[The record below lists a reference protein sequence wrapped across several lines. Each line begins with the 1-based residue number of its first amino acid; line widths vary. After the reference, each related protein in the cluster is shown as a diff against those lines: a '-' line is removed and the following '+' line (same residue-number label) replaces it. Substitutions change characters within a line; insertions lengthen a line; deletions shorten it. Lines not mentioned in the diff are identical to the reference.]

1 MAARVEVSDLRKFP
15 LFANLPEEEL
25 KVTAGL
31 LRLKPFARREIFC
44 RMEDAA
50 DGLYLLFAGL
60 LQAVDIAED
69 GREIGLNLIKP
80 GNFFGE
86 LSVIDGHPRSAHV
99 IALQPSTV
107 GVIPQNAARDVFYKL
122 PATAEAMMKHLAALV
137 RNLSAFRALLAIP
150 NAQQRVYALLQQ
162 LAQQMPGGLV
172 TIQNLPK
179 QQEMAIMI
187 NTSRETVSRA
197 IAHLVATGVLEK
209 DFRRLI
215 VRDPTRLRRLAS
227 QQPGVGTSR
236 SGMQVSRGARA
247 PGSGRAPPCRGP
259 TARAIRAR
267 ATCSPTAAVR

>member
-1 MAARVEVSDLRKFP
+1 MRGSSIEVMDLRKFP

-25 KVTAGL
+25 KVTSGL
-31 LRLKPFARREIFC
+31 LRMKNFARRELVC
-44 RMEDAA
+44 RKEDAA
-50 DGLYLLFAGL
+50 DGLYMLFSGL

-80 GNFFGE
+80 GSFFGE
-86 LSVIDGHPRSAHV
+86 LSVIDGQPRSAHV
-99 IALQPSTV
+99 IALQPSVV
-107 GVIPQNAARDVFYKL
+107 GVIPQQAAREVFYRL

-172 TIQNLPK
+172 AIQNLPK
-179 QQEMAIMI
+179 QQEIAIMI

-197 IAHLVATGVLEK
+197 IAHLVQTGVIEK

-215 VRDPTRLRRLAS
+215 VRDPNRLRRLAS
-227 QQPGVGTSR
+227 QQAGASGLR
-236 SGMQVSRGARA
+236 SGTPESH
-247 PGSGRAPPCRGP
+247 
-259 TARAIRAR
+259 
-267 ATCSPTAAVR
+267 

>member
-1 MAARVEVSDLRKFP
+1 MGGSSTDKTVDLKKFP

-25 KVTAGL
+25 KVASGL
-31 LRLKPFARREIFC
+31 LRLRNFGRREIVC
-44 RMEDAA
+44 RKDEVA
-50 DGLYLLFAGL
+50 DGLYLLFSGM

-80 GNFFGE
+80 GSFFGE
-86 LSVIDGHPRSAHV
+86 LSVIDGQPRSAHV
-99 IALQPSTV
+99 IALQPSFV
-107 GVIPQNAARDVFYKL
+107 GVIPQAAAREVFYKL

-162 LAQQMPGGLV
+162 LSQQMPGGLIV
-172 TIQNLPK
+172 IQNLPK
-179 QQEMAIMI
+179 QQEIAIMI

-215 VRDPTRLRRLAS
+215 VREPSRLRRLAT
-227 QQPGVGTSR
+227 QQSAAASFRIGMQTSR
-236 SGMQVSRGARA
+236 
-247 PGSGRAPPCRGP
+247 
-259 TARAIRAR
+259 
-267 ATCSPTAAVR
+267 

>member
-1 MAARVEVSDLRKFP
+1 MAGRVEVSDLRKFP

-25 KVTAGL
+25 QVTAGL
-31 LRLKPFARREIFC
+31 LRLKTFARREIAC
-44 RMEDAA
+44 RKDDAP
-50 DGLYLLFAGL
+50 DGLYLLFTGL

-172 TIQNLPK
+172 AIQNLPK
-179 QQEMAIMI
+179 QQEIAIMI

-215 VRDPTRLRRLAS
+215 VRDPNRLRRLAS
-227 QQPGVGTSR
+227 QQPVAAVKI
-236 SGMQVSRGARA
+236 GMQASR
-247 PGSGRAPPCRGP
+247 
-259 TARAIRAR
+259 
-267 ATCSPTAAVR
+267 

>member
-15 LFANLPEEEL
+15 LFANLPEDEL

-31 LRLKPFARREIFC
+31 LRLKTFARREIVC
-44 RMEDAA
+44 RKEDAA
-50 DGLYLLFAGL
+50 DGLYLLFSGL

-86 LSVIDGHPRSAHV
+86 LSVIDGQPRSAHV
-99 IALQPSTV
+99 IALQPSAV
-107 GVIPQNAARDVFYKL
+107 GVIPQNAAREVFYKL

-162 LAQQMPGGLV
+162 LAQHMPGGLV
-172 TIQNLPK
+172 AIQNLPR
-179 QQEMAIMI
+179 QQEIAIMI

-215 VRDPTRLRRLAS
+215 VRDPNRLRRLAS
-227 QQPGVGTSR
+227 PQTSAGTTIKIGV
-236 SGMQVSRGARA
+236 QVSR
-247 PGSGRAPPCRGP
+247 
-259 TARAIRAR
+259 
-267 ATCSPTAAVR
+267 

>member
-1 MAARVEVSDLRKFP
+1 MAGRVEVNDLRKFP

-31 LRLKPFARREIFC
+31 LRLKTFARREIVC
-44 RMEDAA
+44 RKDDAP
-50 DGLYLLFAGL
+50 DGLYLLFTGS

-80 GNFFGE
+80 GSFFGE

-107 GVIPQNAARDVFYKL
+107 GLIPQVAAREVFYKL

-172 TIQNLPK
+172 AIQNLPK
-179 QQEMAIMI
+179 QQEIAIMI

-215 VRDPTRLRRLAS
+215 VRDPNRLRRLAS
-227 QQPGVGTSR
+227 QQVPATTTIR
-236 SGMQVSRGARA
+236 IGMQVSR
-247 PGSGRAPPCRGP
+247 
-259 TARAIRAR
+259 
-267 ATCSPTAAVR
+267 